1 MSLRTERTR
10 IKEDSG
16 YLSARNVRSTTPF
29 NYTMTEAMQPGCS
42 IVPNADQYVQC
53 NKTWG
58 PSKDA
63 DANNYLRFGEEFTT
77 YEPGHAVSTEL
88 MQHSFYVGRG
98 EGIVKKHQIDL
109 ESSLKLPPHADA
121 NDIRGRERIRE
132 ADITGRRFPPNT
144 GVAVPRGCPKIYE
157 RVIVEPNGPR
167 GGRPTRVDVRNA
179 AMSFLR

>member
-10 IKEDSG
+10 IKEDQG
-16 YLSARNVRSTTPF
+16 YLTARNVRSTTPF
-29 NYTMTEAMQPGCS
+29 NYTMTEALQPGCS

-58 PSKDA
+58 SQDA

-77 YEPGHAVSTEL
+77 YEPGHAVSTQL
-88 MQHSFYVGRG
+88 MQHSFYAG
-98 EGIVKKHQIDL
+98 L

-132 ADITGRRFPPNT
+132 ADVTGFKFPPNT
-144 GVAVPRGCPKIYE
+144 DVSVPRGCSKIYE
-157 RVIVEPNGPR
+157 RVVVEPNGPR
-167 GGRPTRVDVRNA
+167 GGRATRVDVRNA
-179 AMSFLR
+179 SLSFLR